1 MFLLTYKLNACVKMQ
16 SSILVIIAS
25 SHSCKLFIGTI
36 QCEQVS
42 VHIVFCLTGLIP
54 DHSYFQL
61 LRDLLLS
68 LQSLKSNKTT
78 VTVTTQDGLAICSLF
93 SRFIENMLVFFSFNK
108 PVVFFICLHDIR
120 NAESYSYYWVDVK
133 ILLHFL
139 SSNWQQMSLLLI
151 LTESDSW
158 LMVCYLKL
166 RTSERVLMRLIAVFW
181 IIIR

>member
-1 MFLLTYKLNACVKMQ
+1 MQ

-61 LRDLLLS
+61 LWDLLLS

-93 SRFIENMLVFFSFNK
+93 FKVHWKYSCLIFSFNK
-108 PVVFFICLHDIR
+108 PVVFFISLHDIR
-120 NAESYSYYWVDVK
+120 NAESYSYYWVNVK
-133 ILLHFL
+133 ILLNLL

-151 LTESDSW
+151 LTESDSL

-166 RTSERVLMRLIAVFW
+166 KTSERVLMRLIAVFW